1 MESTVY
7 LIKALATTLIK
18 EIEML
23 NVEEEFTEH
32 TENFDLPRRVREFEV
47 KLIRAALLRTRGN
60 QTHAA
65 RLLGLKLT
73 TLNTKIKA
81 YGIDLFKLNEEFR
94 PNRRETSVGLEMR

>member
-18 EIEML
+18 EIETL
-23 NVEEEFTEH
+23 NVEADFSERTK
-32 TENFDLPRRVREFEV
+32 NFDLPRRVREFEI

-81 YGIDLFKLNEEFR
+81 YDIDCFKLNEDLR
-94 PNRRETSVGLEMR
+94 PERREILRGLEI